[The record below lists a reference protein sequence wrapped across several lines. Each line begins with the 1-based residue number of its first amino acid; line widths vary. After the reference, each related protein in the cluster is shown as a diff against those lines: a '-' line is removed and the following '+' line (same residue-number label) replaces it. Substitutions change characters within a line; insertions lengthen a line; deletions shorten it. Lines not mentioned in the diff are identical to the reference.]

1 MEKECLFCKIINKE
15 IDSTTIYEDDNVIAI
30 LDLYPADKGHTL
42 IIPKK
47 HYSSFLTINIEQL
60 NFINIGA
67 KNVCE
72 KIIKKLDAKGFN
84 IITNVNSIAQQSI
97 LHYHLHIIPKY
108 QKDEGFILPNSNYKQ
123 SENEFK
129 ILIEKLKN

>member
-15 IDSTTIYEDDNVIAI
+15 IGSNTIYEDDNVIAI

-47 HYSSFLTINIEQL
+47 HYSSFLTINIEEL
-60 NFINIGA
+60 NFINIA
-67 KNVCE
+67 AQTICK
-72 KIIKKLDAKGFN
+72 KIMKKLEAKGFN
-84 IITNVNSIAQQSI
+84 IITNINSIAQQSI

-108 QKDEGFILPNSNYKQ
+108 QKDQGFILPVSKYKQ
-123 SENEFK
+123 SNDEFQ
-129 ILIEKLKN
+129 ILVEKLTN